1 MSVVDPIAASAAYRV
16 ALNQPGAAGAAG
28 ADAAAKTAGGG
39 AEGGFAA
46 ALEEAATSAME
57 TLQKSETVSMQAAAG
72 EADLLEVVSAVN
84 DAEATL
90 RTVVS
95 VRDKVVQSYQE
106 ILRMPI

>member
-1 MSVVDPIAASAAYRV
+1 MAVINASAAATAYQNIQSPSGL
-16 ALNQPGAAGAAG
+16 AQAGP
-28 ADAAAKTAGGG
+28 AAKSTG
-39 AEGGFAA
+39 GGFAA
-46 ALEEAATSAME
+46 ALEDAAKSAME
-57 TLQKSETVSMQAAAG
+57 TVQKSEQVSMQAAAG
-72 EADLLEVVSAVN
+72 DADLLEVVSAVN